1 MSTTLKAL
9 LAATAAAS
17 LLCAPAV
24 SMAAYASG
32 DPLASGGAFGGVASP
47 APDFLSQ
54 AVSQMQLRA
63 SPDTHAAS
71 PFTGEIGPPEFVQ
84 SAAARRNPLSIHL
97 RGRSDLFMWNLVA
110 MARAHRENKLFDLV
124 DTGLTSIVAQ
134 QKEAAVSAVPLP
146 GAIWLFVMGVL
157 GLAGTRIT
165 GIRGVARERDTARP
179 LGAAVAA

>member
-1 MSTTLKAL
+1 MSTILKTL
-9 LAATAAAS
+9 LAATAALMLS
-17 LLCAPAV
+17 GAPAV
-24 SMAAYASG
+24 SMAANVSIATAST
-32 DPLASGGAFGGVASP
+32 
-47 APDFLSQ
+47 PDFLSQ
-54 AVSQMQLRA
+54 AVSQMQMRA

-71 PFTGEIGPPEFVQ
+71 PFFGDDGPPEFVQ
-84 SAAARRNPLSIHL
+84 SASALRNPLSIHL

-165 GIRGVARERDTARP
+165 GIRGVVRQRDTARP
-179 LGAAVAA
+179 FGAAVAA

>member
-1 MSTTLKAL
+1 MSTLRKAV
-9 LAATAAAS
+9 LAAAAAAS
-17 LLCAPAV
+17 LLCVPAAA
-24 SMAAYASG
+24 MAAYASG
-32 DPLASGGAFGGVASP
+32 DPFAGGDASSVT
-47 APDFLSQ
+47 APTSDFLSQ
-54 AVSQMQLRA
+54 ALDQMQTRA
-63 SPDTHAAS
+63 APETHAAS
-71 PFTGEIGPPEFVQ
+71 PFTGDNGPPEFVQ

-110 MARAHRENKLFDLV
+110 MARAHREHRLFDLV

-146 GAIWLFVMGVL
+146 GAVWLFVMGVL

-165 GIRGVARERDTARP
+165 GIRGAAARRGTAYP